1 MRSGGCRSVATAVY
15 ILRIACER
23 YVSMFLRLCL
33 LRLLMSFTDDTFTFV
48 SWLVIVGKGDGNEI
62 RNKTILRVNSFVFDL
77 GLIKKIKI
85 NR

>member
-1 MRSGGCRSVATAVY
+1 
-15 ILRIACER
+15 
-23 YVSMFLRLCL
+23 MFVT
-33 LRLLMSFTDDTFTFV
+33 SFTDDTFTFV